1 VVTEYGPEAIWL
13 AVVAIGVVTFA
24 FRASFVAL
32 FGYIDTVPPALERA
46 LRYVPPAVL
55 AALVAPDLLVV
66 EPTLGGTLADGRLL
80 AGVVAA
86 GVAWRTEDLLWTI
99 VAGMVTLWAVRFLP
113 AVV

>member
-1 VVTEYGPEAIWL
+1 MVTEYGPTAIWL

-32 FGYIDTVPPALERA
+32 FGYIDTVPPTLERA

-66 EPTLGGTLADGRLL
+66 EPTLDGTLADGRLI
-80 AGVVAA
+80 AGLVAA

-99 VAGMVTLWAVRFLP
+99 VAGMVALWLVRFLP
-113 AVV
+113 GLV